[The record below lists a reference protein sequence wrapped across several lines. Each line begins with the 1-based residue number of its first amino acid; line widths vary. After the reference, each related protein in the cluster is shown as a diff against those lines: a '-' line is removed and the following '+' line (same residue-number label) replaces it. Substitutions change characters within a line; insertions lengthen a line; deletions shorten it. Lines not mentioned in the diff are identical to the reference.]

1 MGKNFKAGDLVRF
14 VWNGIMEK
22 VMNEVFEVYHDEKH
36 AGYVGSGHGRSLYSM
51 GHEFELIARAGEW
64 GVLGKLRLKEGDKV
78 EMICSQGQS
87 DWVFV
92 ENITYTVENDRHHGL
107 EVAGAPIYGTEMIAP
122 PTQIFRIVQRKNN
135 EKKQT
140 KKVDHLDNG
149 LPNYN
154 VTGWGNNL
162 NAIPFAEQPE
172 VKELSKDRS
181 YSDLGREF
189 GVAASTAWRVVKLH
203 TKGDSDI
210 ISPQGDYDANFRMRT
225 CILANRHG
233 ARKAADMMGCHVSSV
248 YNWIK
253 AYDMVNTYFNPK
265 Q

>member
-14 VWNGIMEK
+14 VWNGILGK
-22 VMNEVFEVYHDEKH
+22 VMNEVFEVSHDEEH
-36 AGYVGSGHGRSLYSM
+36 AGYVGSGTGRSLHSM
-51 GHEFELIARAGEW
+51 GHKFELIARAGEW
-64 GVLGKLRLKEGDKV
+64 GVLDELRLKEGDKV

-87 DWVFV
+87 DWGFV
-92 ENITYTVENDRHHGL
+92 ENITYTVGNNRHHGL
-107 EVAGAPIYGTEMIAP
+107 EVACAPIYGTGMLAP

-135 EKKQT
+135 EEKQKKT
-140 KKVDHLDNG
+140 VDRSDNG

-172 VKELSKDRS
+172 LKEASKDHN
-181 YSDLGREF
+181 YSALGSKF
-189 GVAASTAWRVVKLH
+189 GVATSTAWRVVKLH
-203 TKGDSDI
+203 TKGDSGV
-210 ISPQGDYDANFRMRT
+210 ISSYGDYDTNFRIRT
-225 CILANRHG
+225 CILANRYG
-233 ARKAADMMGCHVSSV
+233 ARQAADMMGCNIGSV

-253 AYDMVNTYFNPK
+253 AYDMANTYFNPK

>member
-14 VWNGIMEK
+14 VWNGILRATT
-22 VMNEVFEVYHDEKH
+22 DEIWVVDEN
-36 AGYVGSGHGRSLYSM
+36 GENVDRLDGSGGRSLYTM
-51 GHEFELIARAGEW
+51 GHKFELIARAGEW
-64 GVLGKLRLKEGDKV
+64 GVLDELRLKEGDKV

-87 DWVFV
+87 DWGFV
-92 ENITYTVENDRHHGL
+92 ENITYTVGNNRHHGL
-107 EVAGAPIYGTEMIAP
+107 EVACAPIYGTGMLAP

-135 EKKQT
+135 EEKQKKT
-140 KKVDHLDNG
+140 VDRSDNG

-172 VKELSKDRS
+172 VKELSKGCS
-181 YSDLGREF
+181 YSALGRKF
-189 GVAASTAWRVVKLH
+189 GVATSTAWRVVKLH
-203 TKGDSDI
+203 TKGDSDVI
-210 ISPQGDYDANFRMRT
+210 APQGDYDANFRMRT

-233 ARKAADMMGCHVSSV
+233 ARQAADMMGCHISSV

-253 AYDMVNTYFNPK
+253 AYDMANTYFNPK